1 MFCYNSD
8 CLQQNKEI
16 TKQLSDLTTKFG
28 LIVKQNKELT
38 SKVAVAQS
46 TSKILQEAF
55 QKTT

>member
-1 MFCYNSD
+1 MFYYNSD